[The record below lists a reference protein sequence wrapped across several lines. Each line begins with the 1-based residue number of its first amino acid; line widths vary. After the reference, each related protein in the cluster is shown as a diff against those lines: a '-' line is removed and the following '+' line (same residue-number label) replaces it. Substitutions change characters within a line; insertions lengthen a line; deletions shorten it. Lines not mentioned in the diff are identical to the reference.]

1 MGKTQLKKATIT
13 VLDGADQGKII
24 TVLFNPTEYSF
35 ERANSYKATPVPGLA
50 GEPEIARQRDA
61 GRQILETPV
70 AELKRSET
78 VTVAPTATVARAA
91 ELMRK
96 KKVSAVMVVERKGGV
111 RRVAGIFTERDLVS
125 RALAAKG
132 WQRAPVRRFMT
143 VRPETLRPSDAVAYA
158 MNKMSVGGFCHVPLV
173 DDRGAPA
180 GMISVR
186 DVADFIV
193 ELLPEQILNLPSE
206 PELAV
211 HRTAEGD

>member
-1 MGKTQLKKATIT
+1 MANED
-13 VLDGADQGKII
+13 LDELEGD
-24 TVLFNPTEYSF
+24 E
-35 ERANSYKATPVPGLA
+35 
-50 GEPEIARQRDA
+50 GEPEIARQRDV

-70 AELKRSET
+70 AALKRSET

-91 ELMRK
+91 ELMRRK
-96 KKVSAVMVVERKGGV
+96 NVSAVMVVERKGGKA
-111 RRVAGIFTERDLVS
+111 RLAGIFTERDLVS
-125 RALAAKG
+125 RALAARG

-143 VRPETLRPSDAVAYA
+143 ERPETLRPRDPVAYA

-186 DVADFIV
+186 DVADFVV
-193 ELLPEQILNLPSE
+193 ELLPEHILNLPSE
-206 PELAV
+206 PDLAV